1 MICKP
6 CEKPRANTLKPA
18 VIKGCPHLLDDGTN
32 CGKRSTFNVIDE
44 KPLYCGKHKS
54 KGMING
60 YANLCNGFNGDG
72 TRCYEYSV
80 YNFPEKKA
88 AFCVKHKTDGMN
100 DVISKKCDNID
111 ELGIK
116 CNTSVSYGYPGKSKT
131 KCSKHQLTGMA
142 NLKHPSCNEPG
153 CNQKRSYGFPKDNI
167 ITHCSKHKKTDMVN
181 LKHKMCEE
189 CKKTRKAEYVL
200 IASYNYDGETSPR
213 FCKEHKLD
221 GMDDVTHQRCDFKGG
236 EFDCKRRP
244 LYNVYT
250 ETKPRFCVE
259 HKTVEMID
267 VANKKCLSSWCLDR
281 SYSSSY
287 EGYCL
292 RCFVHLFPDK
302 KIARNY
308 KTKEKAVSDFILDKF
323 SNMSWISDKRIIDGC
338 SKRRPDL
345 FLDLGYQIIVIE
357 VDENQHVNYDCSCEN
372 KRLMEISQDVGHRSI
387 VFVRFNPDQYVN
399 KDGIKIN
406 TCWTINKSTK
416 LLCVS
421 KANDKEWTNRLNSLM
436 QQVQYWL
443 DNKSEKM
450 VEIVQLFYD
459 EC

>member
-1 MICKP
+1 MPCKH
-6 CEKPRANTLKPA
+6 
-18 VIKGCPHLLDDGTN
+18 VFDDGKKCTN
-32 CGKRSTFNVIDE
+32 IAYFNLIE
-44 KPLYCGKHKS
+44 LSG
-54 KGMING
+54 
-60 YANLCNGFNGDG
+60 
-72 TRCYEYSV
+72 
-80 YNFPEKKA
+80 
-88 AFCVKHKTDGMN
+88 AFCKEHKTDDMINVYSPFCTYVSETNLKCAKHAGWGYATDKKKVRCAEHHLDGM
-100 DVISKKCDNID
+100 DD
-111 ELGIK
+111 
-116 CNTSVSYGYPGKSKT
+116 
-131 KCSKHQLTGMA
+131 
-142 NLKHPSCNEPG
+142 LKHPLCKEPK
-153 CNQKRSYGFPKDNI
+153 CPHRRSYGFPKDKI
-167 ITHCSKHKKTDMVN
+167 MTHCAEHKKTGMVN

-189 CKKTRKAEYVL
+189 CEKTKKVEDVL
-200 IASYNYDGETSPR
+200 IASYNYNGESAGR
-213 FCKEHKLD
+213 FCKKHQLE
-221 GMDDVTHQRCDFKGG
+221 GMVDVTHQRCIFKDG
-236 EFDCKRRP
+236 ELDCNHRP

-250 ETKPRFCVE
+250 ETKPRFCLK
-259 HKTVEMID
+259 HKTKEMID
-267 VANKKCLSSWCLDR
+267 VANKKCLSSWCFER
-281 SYSSSY
+281 SYSPSY

-308 KTKEKAVSDFILDKF
+308 KTKEKAVSDFILKIF
-323 SNMSWISDKRIIDGC
+323 SNMSWFSDKRINDGC